1 MPWTPS
7 RQQSFFLCCSEERIQ
22 SFSGHR
28 SWVLKN
34 KDIVF
39 FRVIDN
45 TKTLAGKGHALA
57 PVSFAY
63 EKTHFLRITML
74 INAKLLPAPSDW
86 TAWKISKRSTKEFPP
101 PGRFYHLK
109 SQQFCWCLSQYQG
122 TLLYQHKYGVQRLF
136 PGISASVLLPTS
148 LSPQN
153 IKSCGFVPFNNG
165 CKCWSWDTFLLPL
178 QPLLH
183 HRSVFKKDTTSVGE

>member
-1 MPWTPS
+1 MPWIPS
-7 RQQSFFLCCSEERIQ
+7 RQESFFLCCSEERIQ

-45 TKTLAGKGHALA
+45 TKTLSGKGRALA
-57 PVSFAY
+57 SVSFAY
-63 EKTHFLRITML
+63 EETLFLRITTL
-74 INAKLLPAPSDW
+74 ITAKLLPAPSDW
-86 TAWKISKRSTKEFPP
+86 TAWKISKRSTKEFSP
-101 PGRFYHLK
+101 PGRFHHLK
-109 SQQFCWCLSQYQG
+109 SQQFCWCLSQG
-122 TLLYQHKYGVQRLF
+122 TLLCQHKYGAQSLF

-148 LSPQN
+148 PSPQN
-153 IKSCGFVPFNNG
+153 RKSCGFVPFNNG
-165 CKCWSWDTFLLPL
+165 CKCWFWDAFLLPL

-183 HRSVFKKDTTSVGE
+183 HRSVFKKDTTLVGE